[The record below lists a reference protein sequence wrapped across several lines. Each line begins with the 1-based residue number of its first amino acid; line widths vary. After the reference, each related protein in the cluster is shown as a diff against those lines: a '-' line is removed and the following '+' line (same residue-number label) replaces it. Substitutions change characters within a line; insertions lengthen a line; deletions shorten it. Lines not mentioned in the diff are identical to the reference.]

1 VYVTEIKLGS
11 SGDSFSMDRH
21 IILSIFLSL
30 GGKNSKETFLRDVA
44 FFILFTFIVFPYTFY
59 MFEKIVAKKKPA
71 SKAKQVYVYL
81 AVFIKRPQ
89 SEQIGVR

>member
-1 VYVTEIKLGS
+1 
-11 SGDSFSMDRH
+11 
-21 IILSIFLSL
+21 
-30 GGKNSKETFLRDVA
+30 
-44 FFILFTFIVFPYTFY
+44 
-59 MFEKIVAKKKPA
+59 MFEKVVAKKKPA